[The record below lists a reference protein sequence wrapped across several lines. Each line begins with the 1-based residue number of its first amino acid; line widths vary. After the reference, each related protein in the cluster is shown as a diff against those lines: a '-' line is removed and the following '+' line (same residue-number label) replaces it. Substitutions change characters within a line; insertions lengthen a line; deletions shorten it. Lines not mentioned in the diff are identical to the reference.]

1 MPSMEERLAAMELRL
16 QLLEDQAAIYQILA
30 CYGPAAD
37 SGSSQRAA
45 QLWTEDGVYDLHTQ
59 IMQGQQDI
67 VNELEGEWHQGLI
80 HQGSAHIMSLP
91 YVTINGDEAVAT
103 SYSRLYRRED
113 DAFKVLSCSAN
124 RWELVRT
131 AQGWRVKRRMTRR
144 LNGSEDSHALFA
156 RGVREDIAS

>member
-1 MPSMEERLAAMELRL
+1 MASMEEKFAALEKRM
-16 QLLEDQAAIYQILA
+16 QALEDQAAIYQILA

-37 SGSSQRAA
+37 SGSSERASH
-45 QLWTEDGVYDLHTQ
+45 LWTDDGVYDLHTQ
-59 IMQGQQDI
+59 IMQGRQDI
-67 VNELEGEWHQGLI
+67 VDELEGEWHQGLI

-91 YVTINGDEAVAT
+91 YVTINGDVAVAT

-131 AQGWRVKRRMTRR
+131 PGGWRVKRRMTRR
-144 LNGSEDSHALFA
+144 LNGSEESHELFA
-156 RGVREDIAS
+156 RGVKEVAAS

>member
-1 MPSMEERLAAMELRL
+1 MTSFQERLAVMEKRL
-16 QLLEDQAAIYQILA
+16 HLLEDQAAIYQILA

-103 SYSRLYRRED
+103 GYSRLYRRED

-124 RWELVRT
+124 RWELTRT
-131 AQGWRVKRRMTRR
+131 PQGWRVKQRITRR

-156 RGVREDIAS
+156 RGVQEDIAS